1 MAAQKKQ
8 EAPRKHYELVD
19 RKSSGFI
26 MDGTDGTPYQQELS
40 APTIQWIPSTGKSAL
55 RDAKGTLMF
64 QEIRYINGCTSII
77 PAEQVQLGF
86 SPKRFEDKI
95 PMENGFITCIR
106 EGDSI
111 GLYDFLEKVFYNL
124 DAPDRPQTATARFR
138 ELRIDK
144 KATDVFNEDEAETHA
159 KMKVYE
165 LRLNTGNKTT
175 PYKYN
180 EDRINAMCRLFNVW
194 DETPE
199 RKLVLL
205 LAKARSN
212 PKEFLEVVDKAEQ
225 TVITE
230 VTHALD
236 LKVIYFDGNNVLTGD
251 NKIITSMGDEKLKE
265 VDKIERFASWLATHE
280 GTNALTELRAK
291 IEMAKAKLL

>member
-1 MAAQKKQ
+1 MSVQKKQ
-8 EAPRKHYELVD
+8 ETPRKHYELVD

-26 MDGTDGTPYQQELS
+26 MDGTDGTPYQQELN
-40 APTIQWIPSTGKSAL
+40 APTVQWIPSTGKMAI

-77 PAEQVQLGF
+77 PSEQANLGF

-95 PMENGFITCIR
+95 PMENGFSTVIR

-111 GLYDFLEKVFYNL
+111 GLYDFMEKVFYNI
-124 DAPDRPQTATARFR
+124 DALDRPHTATGRFR

-165 LRLNTGNKTT
+165 LRLNTGKKDT

-180 EDRINAMCRLFNVW
+180 EDRINAMCRLFSLW

-212 PKEFLEVVDKAEQ
+212 PKEFLETVEKAEQ

-230 VTHALD
+230 ITHALD
-236 LKVIYFDGNNVLTGD
+236 LKVINFDGNNVLTD
-251 NKIITSMGDEKLKE
+251 ENTIIANLGSDKLKE

-280 GTNALTELRAK
+280 GNNALTELRAR